1 MAEERLNPLEIQH
14 NLLSA
19 DEREALASAILN
31 ATVEGHAGFTRV
43 MLTIMAFTAGG
54 RISPEQ
60 AEVLTK
66 QAELLFTNLCA
77 ANIREERAS
86 GGGGGVAAD
95 DPLAARLRAAQAGA
109 KKIRPSLLYDSEG
122 RDEYGLEVLDA
133 QGRPVPL
140 KS

>member
-1 MAEERLNPLEIQH
+1 VAEERLNPLEIQH

-95 DPLAARLRAAQAGA
+95 DAAQAGA